1 MKRGDMDQEKQTV
14 HEQHA
19 AQDGQTKVVAVKKM
33 IIDDKPFSYWLD
45 KNHYYHYRL
54 KKFYRFAI
62 PEGSRVLVMQCKN
75 GYLLDAVKASYGV
88 GIDSDPAVI
97 SEAQATYPRYHFYAG
112 TLAALPLKDTFDY
125 IVLSSITM
133 DCYDVQALLE
143 SLKPFC
149 HAGTRLII
157 DTYSYLWEPLLS
169 ITQQFG
175 LRRPTQFKNWLTQD
189 DIANFLYLSD
199 YQVVERSRFML
210 LPVYLPIIST
220 LFNTVLQHIPGVNR
234 LCLHQLLIARP
245 LFISRN
251 VEEYTVSVIIP
262 CRNEKGNIESAVKR
276 MPQLGK
282 FTELIFVEGNSHDG
296 TLDEIQ
302 RVIKKYP
309 ERAISVYVQKGKGK
323 GEAVRI
329 GFDHA
334 IGDIV
339 MILDADLTTLPE
351 EMPKFYY
358 ALIENKGEFINGSR
372 LIYNM
377 ENGAMRFLN
386 FLANFF
392 FGKLFS
398 WLLGQ
403 TIKDTLCG
411 TKVLWKEDYR
421 AIARNRSV
429 FGNFDP
435 FGDFDLLFGAAKL
448 HLKLVDM
455 PVHYKNRTYGT
466 SQIRRF
472 YCGWIL
478 LAMSLIALKR
488 FKFR

>member
-1 MKRGDMDQEKQTV
+1 MDQEKQAVQEQNTV
-14 HEQHA
+14 QES
-19 AQDGQTKVVAVKKM
+19 QTKSVTVKKV
-33 IIDDKPFSYWLD
+33 IIDDKPFSYWLE
-45 KNHYYHYRL
+45 KNHYYHHRL

-62 PEGSRVLVMQCKN
+62 PEGARVLVLQCKN
-75 GYLLDAVKASYGV
+75 GYLLDAVKPSYGV
-88 GIDSDPAVI
+88 GIDTDPAVI
-97 SEAQATYPRYHFYAG
+97 VEAKTTYPRYHFYTG
-112 TLAALPLKDTFDY
+112 TLTDLPQKDTFDY

-133 DCYDVQALLE
+133 DCYDVQALFE

-157 DTYSYLWEPLLS
+157 DTYNYVWEPLL
-169 ITQQFG
+169 IFAQKLG
-175 LRRPTQFKNWLTQD
+175 LRRPTQFKNWLTQE
-189 DIANFLYLSD
+189 DIANFLYLSN
-199 YQVVERSRFML
+199 YQVIERTRYML
-210 LPVYLPIIST
+210 MPVYLPFIST
-220 LFNTVLQHIPGVNR
+220 IFNTILQHIPGVNR
-234 LCLHQLLIARP
+234 ACLHQLLIARP

-251 VEEYTVSVIIP
+251 MDDYTVSIIIP
-262 CRNEKGNIESAVKR
+262 CRNEKGNIEAAVKR

-282 FTELIFVEGNSHDG
+282 FTELIFIEGNSHDG
-296 TLDEIQ
+296 TLDEIY

-323 GEAVRI
+323 GEAVRM

-334 IGDIV
+334 IGDIL
-339 MILDADLTTLPE
+339 MIFDADLTTQPE

-358 ALIENKGEFINGSR
+358 ALVENKAEFINGSR

-377 ENGAMRFLN
+377 EDGSMRFLN

-403 TIKDTLCG
+403 RLRDSLCG
-411 TKVLWKEDYR
+411 TKVLWKDDYR